1 MDIFTPSRKENILD
15 ILYKMAEEKNL
26 SAIKLY
32 LDLCSERT
40 PSESPDLSFEQALKL
55 LSDVLTN
62 AQSQEKS
69 PSGD

>member
-1 MDIFTPSRKENILD
+1 MSDIFSPDSKQKILD
-15 ILYKMAEEKNL
+15 TLYEMAEEKNL

-55 LSDVLTN
+55 LSDVISN
-62 AQSQEKS
+62 SQSDS
-69 PSGD
+69 S